1 MRPFPY
7 SVARRTNEIGVRL
20 ALGAAPG
27 QVRALV
33 LRETFLLV
41 AVGSAVGVVLALAV
55 LGFAGSLLFGLSP
68 RDPATIAM
76 STLALLTLGV
86 IAGLVPAW
94 RASRVSPITA
104 LRAD

>member
-1 MRPFPY
+1 MTLDELTTRTISTERLVSQLTAAFGLLAVLVACLGLYATVSY

-55 LGFAGSLLFGLSP
+55 LGVRRESVVWP
-68 RDPATIAM
+68 
-76 STLALLTLGV
+76 LA
-86 IAGLVPAW
+86 A
-94 RASRVSPITA
+94 
-104 LRAD
+104 